1 MRADGESFA
10 ISLKALIEQLPAAGE
25 HETYPPASPTD
36 IATTEG
42 ALGRPLPSSYTEFVS
57 TFSNGAYLFRLQEIS
72 AVGDGN
78 SQIAAIQNLQRETAA
93 DERVPF
99 REGGE
104 TLYGNLIP
112 FGLDA
117 NGNEWCFV
125 VEPDRPGNEY
135 EVAYFDTA
143 GRKLYGRLGS
153 FAEWLGILIDRKEE
167 VIRTLYDDDVIYD
180 ELALG

>member
-1 MRADGESFA
+1 M
-10 ISLKALIEQLPAAGE
+10 SLKALIEKLSAVGE
-25 HETYPPASPTD
+25 HETYPPASSAD
-36 IATTEG
+36 IARTES

-57 TFSNGAYLFRLQEIS
+57 TFSNGAYLFLLQEVS

-93 DERVPF
+93 DEPVPF

-112 FGLDA
+112 FGLDS

-153 FAEWLGILIDRKEE
+153 FAEWLAILIVRKEE
-167 VIRTLYDDDVIYD
+167 VVRTLYDDDVIYD
-180 ELALG
+180 ELGLG